1 MSANYWTSSQYNN
14 NLYTKPELNDIR
26 LSLFTKELQKYGN
39 YWLTIPLQ
47 FKDQESG
54 SNKQISI
61 YAKELHYDRDY
72 NLRIYLYLQLMKLGK
87 KFQLKQVIISSAMIY
102 LQRFLLKCSIKEC
115 NVYYLITTCLYLAS
129 KVEECPIHI
138 KSLNL
143 IAKSYWPDFIHS
155 DCTKI
160 TEFEFYLIEE
170 LESYMIVYHPYDS
183 LKKILQSFTEYVKEN
198 LEKENLDNIED
209 YLLNYEYLQDT
220 WAIINDSYVTDSHLL
235 FHPHVIAI
243 TSLLLSIVLKG
254 EQLDQKIEKTTK
266 IIKDI
271 ENKKNVEKSNNKAP
285 INNKT
290 VSSDVGSTNNSVN
303 NTTNMHSS
311 ETKEF
316 IIPNEEYDEML
327 MNLGLSGDNNI
338 QNKTLTKDPMSP
350 NINSNS
356 ETTELEEGNFQY
368 QGLKEEL
375 KQNLIEKE
383 LIHKKTAK
391 LNEFVAFSLINMQDI
406 EDCFKEIMILYQF
419 WTGFS
424 VVGQSTKFDRLQKN
438 KYNEEWIRFLLYRV
452 YQTKA

>member
-338 QNKTLTKDPMSP
+338 QNKTLPKDPMSP

-424 VVGQSTKFDRLQKN
+424 VVGQSTKFDKLQKN